1 MRVVGLTMYRNAR
14 QTVAATL
21 SNLSEFCDAI
31 CAIDDRSTDGS
42 VCEVRRWPKLGALIM
57 LDPGISTKP
66 WYFSEALLHE
76 ALYRMAEPFHPDWVI
91 QLEADETL
99 EPANSVRPLLQC
111 APSEVRS
118 FAVRRLSTWTDRR
131 YPDMVPLLGTGTS
144 VTRCVWRFALG
155 LKPQPKRLH
164 NSRSPYF
171 DDPPERYLCAS
182 SIVVKHSGWNTL
194 RKRFDAA
201 TLYTTLDPSCSLN
214 GGLRY
219 DEGLLFGYRRDQIRK
234 LLGHYKAMRRV
245 LGTAQSENESNDAMS

>member
-1 MRVVGLTMYRNAR
+1 MRVVGLTTYRNAR

-21 SNLSEFCDAI
+21 SNLSEFCDVI

-42 VCEVRRWPKLGALIM
+42 VFEVRRWPKLGALIM
-57 LDPGISTKP
+57 LDADISTKP
-66 WYFSEALLHE
+66 WHFSEDILYE

-91 QLEADETL
+91 QLDADETL

-111 APSEVRS
+111 VPCEVRS
-118 FAVRRLSTWTDRR
+118 FVVRRVSIWTDTR

-144 VTRCVWRFALG
+144 VTRCVWRFAPG
-155 LKPQPKRLH
+155 LKPQLKRLH

-171 DDPPERYLCAS
+171 DDPPGKYLCAS

-194 RKRFDAA
+194 RRRFDAA
-201 TLYTTLDPSCSLN
+201 TLYTSLDPSGSLN
-214 GGLRY
+214 GGVRY

-234 LLGHYKAMRRV
+234 LLSHYKAMSRV
-245 LGTAQSENESNDAMS
+245 LRGPLPRRDKNHL